1 MKRPGLAGRVAIALA
16 TLAILTAVVSTA
28 SAIVSTSSQVRGEV
42 DSFLLERA
50 EEILGG
56 DRQTPDRRDGGD
68 RDRNDDNDNDNEQ
81 DNNGGGNEQENDDG
95 DDVAADDTID
105 AEDAVEDALEQ
116 ALDESNLPAAADL
129 DAVVQVID
137 EQGVIIGGT
146 GLRLPVGDA
155 DLILAESNR
164 EPVFS
169 TVDIEGVEYRVY
181 TAHFDGVGAVQVAQS
196 LDDTTSLLDVIRNRL
211 MLVGAALALVGSGLG
226 WIFARRS
233 LRPLNNLT
241 AAAERVAATQD
252 LDTAIPVDRSDD
264 EIGRL
269 AVSFNEMLDA
279 LGASRSQQHRLVQDA
294 AHELRTP
301 LTSVNANVDLLL
313 HARDLPD
320 DERHEILGG
329 IRAELGQLGTLFNEI
344 IELATDK
351 RETSAH
357 EPIRLAGVVQRAVDD
372 LARRA
377 PNPVTVLVDDS
388 QVKGHEASLHR
399 AITNLLSN
407 AVKYSPANSPIE
419 VQVQAGRVSVSDRGA
434 GIPAA
439 DRDRVFDRFH
449 RLEEA
454 RPLPGS
460 GLGLAIVAKVVSDHR
475 GSTFVRDAD
484 PAPGTVV
491 GFTLPLLLNGEVS

>member
-16 TLAILTAVVSTA
+16 TLAILTAFLSTA
-28 SAIVSTSSQVRGEV
+28 SAIFSTSSQVRGDI
-42 DSFLLERA
+42 DSFLVERA
-50 EEILGG
+50 EEIVGG
-56 DRQTPDRRDGGD
+56 DRRTPDRDNNRG
-68 RDRNDDNDNDNEQ
+68 RNNDD
-81 DNNGGGNEQENDDG
+81 DDD
-95 DDVAADDTID
+95 DDVVEVDADDPL
-105 AEDAVEDALEQ
+105 AEVLEDDL
-116 ALDESNLPAAADL
+116 LDESNLPAAAEL
-129 DAVVQVID
+129 DADVQ
-137 EQGVIIGGT
+137 IINAAGE
-146 GLRLPVGDA
+146 
-155 DLILAESNR
+155 ILAGDGITLPITDDALELASDFGPPFF
-164 EPVFS
+164 E
-169 TVDIEGVEYRVY
+169 TTQIGLVEYRIY
-181 TAHFDGVGAVQVAQS
+181 TTHFEDVGAVQVGRS
-196 LDDTTSLLDVIRNRL
+196 LEDTISLLDVIRNRL
-211 MLVGAALALVGSGLG
+211 MLVGGLLALVGAGLG

-233 LRPLNNLT
+233 IRPLEDLT
-241 AAAERVAATQD
+241 AAAEQVAATQD
-252 LDTAIPVDRSDD
+252 LNTAIPVERTDD

-313 HARDLPD
+313 HARDLPA

-357 EPIRLAGVVQRAVDD
+357 EPVRLAGVAQRAVDD

-377 PNPVTVLVDDS
+377 PNPVTITVDES
-388 QVKGHEASLHR
+388 MVRGHEASLHR
-399 AITNLLSN
+399 AVTNLLSN

-419 VQVQAGRVSVSDRGA
+419 VSVAAGRLAVSDSGV
-434 GIPAA
+434 GIPEA
-439 DRDRVFDRFH
+439 DREKIFDRFH

-460 GLGLAIVAKVVSDHR
+460 GLGLAIVAKIVSDHR
-475 GSTFVRDAD
+475 GSTFVRDAE
-484 PAPGTVV
+484 PGPGSVV
-491 GFTLPLLLNGEVS
+491 GFTLPLLDPDQTD